1 MSDSH
6 IMPIYDRLPLRATRG
21 EGIWIYDDQGQKYLD
36 GSCGY
41 GATNL
46 GHCHPHVTQVLH
58 DQADQL
64 WHCSNALVIPAQEE
78 FAKRLCDLSFGK
90 SVFFCNSGVEAWEAT
105 IKIARKY
112 FHDKGQPHKNRGI
125 TFEGCF
131 HGRTIAAVSA
141 AKRSYMVDGFAPLCD
156 GFDQVPVYDL
166 DALDKAITP
175 NTAFINYETVMGEG
189 GLTALDID
197 FLKELKKRADKHD
210 LLLIAD
216 EVQCG
221 FGRTGTLFA
230 YEQTGVIPDL
240 MSLAKGIGNGFPMGA
255 YLAGEKCKDVLGA
268 GSHGSTFG
276 GNPMACAV
284 GMAVLDVMTDP
295 KFLPHVNAMGDYL
308 ARGLQRIVDEHPTM
322 FEPVI
327 RGRGLMRA
335 VQLKEPYTNKQLGMA
350 CYDEKLLLLSASQN
364 VLRIMPALIIDEAG
378 IDEILDRLRSA
389 VLAIS

>member
-1 MSDSH
+1 
-6 IMPIYDRLPLRATRG
+6 
-21 EGIWIYDDQGQKYLD
+21 
-36 GSCGY
+36 
-41 GATNL
+41 
-46 GHCHPHVTQVLH
+46 
-58 DQADQL
+58 
-64 WHCSNALVIPAQEE
+64 VIPAQEE

-308 ARGLQRIVDEHPTM
+308 AKGLQRIVDEHPTM